1 MAISNMAFN
10 PPTGLN
16 DANYS
21 PQTPPNEA
29 AARAEIQGVSDQL
42 RDYINNTLIPQMI
55 AGNIPA
61 SPISVNSGNTV
72 QAQLAWLLA
81 QIAIAATGAIP
92 DGSIGQEKLT
102 SLLSTKIDTALSN
115 TGILPT
121 LTTTDKS
128 SLVNAINEVLN
139 NLTSHLADFVTLE
152 INQLDTAIELEILKG
167 SILTGVDS
175 NICIETFQNINDV
188 VITHGSYNST
198 NKRVE
203 LNTNTYVKAL
213 GFSFE

>member
-1 MAISNMAFN
+1 MPLTDTLTFTFNHVDQQDDLYKAKTASEVKTAFDSRGEQLK
-10 PPTGLN
+10 TLVLDTIKVLKSTTDN
-16 DANYS
+16 DSGADNIAA
-21 PQTPPNEA
+21 TP
-29 AARAEIQGVSDQL
+29 IDDLGD
-42 RDYINNTLIPQMI
+42 
-55 AGNIPA
+55 AGT
-61 SPISVNSGNTV
+61 NTV
-72 QAQLAWLLA
+72 QKILEALKALDD
-81 QIAIAATGAIP
+81 TNR
-92 DGSIGQEKLT
+92 T
-102 SLLSTKIDTALSN
+102 YLLSQIQATALGQIPGG
-115 TGILPT
+115 TI
-121 LTTTDKS
+121 TDAKLS
-128 SLVNAINEVLN
+128 GAPDQIKERF
-139 NLTSHLADFVTLE
+139 TSHLADFVTLE